1 MSTATQQ
8 TRIDELKARFPSL
21 NPNKQAA
28 KKTTVSRS
36 LANHICS
43 EVLKRDPAAA
53 ARWLRRNILSALP
66 LKSAW
71 HKQIRTL
78 ANRLETVADPQNGI
92 ASLGKKTAIFA
103 PGNSKLSFF
112 AFSSLP
118 GHTCPGAGAC
128 LAWCYS
134 FRAWRYAGALCR
146 QLLNAMLL
154 KYRPDIVSEA
164 FRALPH
170 GVIVRLYVDGDF
182 SSVSDVQFW
191 MNELR
196 FRADLKAYGY
206 SKSWAELLDYG
217 RDNKYP
223 NNYVLNLSSGSMHNT
238 PAQREKMAQLLC
250 DDGNTLVRGG
260 SEKNATFTAV
270 PLSKDAKAVLPK
282 GSKAYSH
289 PAYAPAVRAA
299 ALRILD
305 QKVFAC
311 PGKCD
316 SCRPDGIH
324 ACGDR
329 NFRAPI
335 AIGLH

>member
-1 MSTATQQ
+1 M
-8 TRIDELKARFPSL
+8 
-21 NPNKQAA
+21 
-28 KKTTVSRS
+28 
-36 LANHICS
+36 
-43 EVLKRDPAAA
+43 
-53 ARWLRRNILSALP
+53 SALP

-71 HKQIRTL
+71 YKQIRTL
-78 ANRLETVADPQNGI
+78 AHRLETIADPQNGL
-92 ASLGKKTAIFA
+92 ASLGKKIAIFA

-118 GHTCPGAGAC
+118 GHTCPGAGEC
-128 LAWCYS
+128 LKWCYS

-146 QLLNAMLL
+146 QLLNAVLL
-154 KYRPDIVSEA
+154 KHRPDIVSAA

-182 SSVSDVQFW
+182 SNVDDIAFW
-191 MNELR
+191 MDELR

-206 SKSWAELLDYG
+206 SKSWAELLAYG
-217 RDNKYP
+217 AENKYP
-223 NNYVLNLSSGSMHNT
+223 NNYVLNLSSGSLHNT
-238 PAQREKMAQLLC
+238 SEQRENMARLLC
-250 DDGNTLVRGG
+250 EDGNTLVRGG
-260 SEKNATFTAV
+260 SAKNAAFTAV
-270 PLSKDAKAVLPK
+270 PLSKEVKSVLPK

-289 PAYAPAVRAA
+289 PAYAPAVRVA
-299 ALRILD
+299 ALQILD

-316 SCRPDGIH
+316 SCRPGGIH